1 MQRLLGY
8 SFPTTTPTTPP
19 GEAAAAVELAPTLEL
34 LDDVMKRFWE
44 SFSRGSEDH
53 MRALEAGVVLM

>member
-8 SFPTTTPTTPP
+8 SFPPTTPTTPP

-53 MRALEAGVVLM
+53 MRA